1 MSMEDQIDETAQTE
15 EVEVVKPKGFNYH
28 LIYSVLPF
36 IIVIGSLFVGKLA
49 VDYLSRDEAP
59 KDEIAMEVSPTPE
72 PTIASPSITLRTSPT
87 PSPSPTARPEDPL
100 VSDTQR
106 RYTNGN
112 AGISFLYPKD
122 WAVQSEQ
129 SQMIDGTIPSFSM
142 SLDLKGVNIAY
153 ITYNPYELYWGPI
166 KKTENITVGGRGGE
180 LLVTGFCT
188 EEEKKNE
195 AMCDGDKGAIVV
207 KLIQKENDKWFF
219 IMYMNN
225 QSETDVTIQKMKD
238 LVSTVK
244 FL

>member
-1 MSMEDQIDETAQTE
+1 MEDQIDETAQTE

-28 LIYSVLPF
+28 LIYSILPF

-122 WAVQSEQ
+122 WSVEGESTDA
-129 SQMIDGTIPSFSM
+129 IDNKPSFTLNLTSNKVAVFGM
-142 SLDLKGVNIAY
+142 MH
-153 ITYNPYELYWGPI
+153 NPYEFYHPPI
-166 KKTENITVGGRGGE
+166 KRTEKLVVGGKESE
-180 LLVTGFCT
+180 LKVTGFCT
-188 EEEKKNE
+188 EEEQKN
-195 AMCDGDKGAIVV
+195 ALVSCDETGQLVVQTGHFSVDVWIFTMPVKTQDDTDAAI
-207 KLIQKENDKWFF
+207 QR
-219 IMYMNN
+219 
-225 QSETDVTIQKMKD
+225 MKD
-238 LVSTVK
+238 ILSTVK